1 MTQLLAYAGGAPPAQ
16 LFGRSRSVVTSAGR
30 RIRPTL
36 TIALRISSEPIRLI
50 APCFL
55 ILSTNDGFAVD
66 TQSASLVARSAISG
80 GISTKR

>member
-50 APCFL
+50 APFL